1 MVAFGLSRIKYGNGR
16 KEVIM
21 SYIGG
26 LRKVIGNQRIISISC
41 GAIIEN
47 EKEEILLQFRADT
60 KNYGVPGGN
69 MELGESLIETLKREI
84 FEEIGLEIETSQA
97 NIFGVYSGD
106 KCTTIYP
113 NGDEVQYVVFIY
125 HIKINSNVIFK
136 NDYSESCYLRY
147 FSRNNLPEDIKESD
161 KIWIEKWKKE
171 NYEVEID

>member
-1 MVAFGLSRIKYGNGR
+1 
-16 KEVIM
+16 M
-21 SYIGG
+21 SYIGE
-26 LRKVIGNQRIISISC
+26 LRKAVGNQRIISVSC
-41 GAIIEN
+41 GVIIEN

-69 MELGESLIETLKREI
+69 MELGESLTETLKREI

-106 KCTTIYP
+106 KCITIYP
-113 NGDEVQYVVFIY
+113 NGDEVQYVVFIF
-125 HIKINSNVIFK
+125 HMKIKSNVIFK
-136 NDYSESCYLRY
+136 NNFSESSYLRY

>member
-1 MVAFGLSRIKYGNGR
+1 
-16 KEVIM
+16 M

-47 EKEEILLQFRADT
+47 EKEEILLQFRVDT

-84 FEEIGLEIETSQA
+84 FEEIGLEIESNQA
-97 NIFGVYSGD
+97 NIFGIYSGN

-136 NDYSESCYLRY
+136 NDLSEACHLRY

-161 KIWIEKWKKE
+161 KIWIEKWKKG